1 MVRECS
7 MHEVELKDKSEA
19 IKLLVGVRIGGDHV
33 GRECVFVGWIQLAH
47 DGVL

>member
-1 MVRECS
+1 MGCV
-7 MHEVELKDKSEA
+7 LKDKCEA
-19 IKLLVGVRIGGDHV
+19 IKLLVGVRKGGGDHV